1 MTPTSPN
8 SENMLII
15 GVTWS
20 QHRRTTELCHFLG
33 IQLYEIIYFRRG
45 INRYIYSV
53 WKTWRLLVAMR
64 PKVVFIQSPSLVLA
78 LYINFVKRF
87 LSFKVVMDAHN
98 ESVQPYMSNSKIL
111 LHLTDL
117 ALATSD
123 LVIVT
128 NPFLAEFAKKKS
140 ASIYILPDRLPRF
153 TITLKNSDQSRYVVA
168 VICTSAPDEPIPAVL
183 TAALMLRDSIEF
195 QISGEKELF
204 LETFGDDLPANV
216 SLTGFLSADEY
227 WNWLAQSDVVLDL
240 TKMPDCLVCGAYE
253 AVAVGT
259 PMILSDNM
267 ATRDLFGSCALI
279 TRNRAKDIAAAIL
292 RAKDDNQ
299 MLVKKTK
306 AFAIEYEQQ
315 WVKKANHLR
324 EIICQIGAEC

>member
-1 MTPTSPN
+1 MP
-8 SENMLII
+8 II

-20 QHRRTTELCHFLG
+20 QHRRTTEICDFLG
-33 IQLYEIIYFRRG
+33 ITLFEITYSRRG
-45 INRYIYSV
+45 VYRYIYSA
-53 WKTWRLLVAMR
+53 WKTWRLLLATR

-78 LYINFVKRF
+78 LYINFIKPF

-98 ESVQPYMSNSKIL
+98 ESVQPYISKSKIL
-111 LHLTDL
+111 LHLTDI

-153 TITLKNSDQSRYVVA
+153 SITPKPSNQSRYVVA
-168 VICTSAPDEPIPAVL
+168 VICTSAPDEPIPAIL
-183 TAALMLRDSIEF
+183 TAALMLADNIEF
-195 QISGEKELF
+195 QFSGEKELF
-204 LETFGDDLPANV
+204 FETFGDDLPANV
-216 SLTGFLSADEY
+216 SLTGFLSASEY
-227 WNWLAQSDVVLDL
+227 WNWLSHSDVVLDL

-259 PMILSDNM
+259 PVILSDNL
-267 ATRDLFGSCALI
+267 ATKDLFGSCALI
-279 TRNRAKDIAAAIL
+279 TKNRAEDIAAAIL
-292 RAKDDNQ
+292 SARDDSQ

-324 EIICQIGAEC
+324 EIIRQIGAES